1 MDGCQSS
8 GAASCKTL
16 GIFCSTRYDKVES
29 HHLWLHSMFNYVLC
43 LLETLGCSIDEKG
56 FHQVELQ
63 IAAWDLE
70 VEKIGFCVLYKHD
83 IEDRNWGKMEYDDTF
98 FCWWWNLVFEDP
110 NQNKWI
116 HDEDDGVEPRFKDS
130 DDWIMANHMRNFFL
144 LFFYLWVINFLPTL
158 INHFS
163 FLCAAYVMLCFFG
176 QSYVVLC

>member
-16 GIFCSTRYDKVES
+16 GIFCSTRYGKVES

-83 IEDRNWGKMEYDDTF
+83 IEDRNWGKMEHDDTF
-98 FCWWWNLVFEDP
+98 FCWWWNLVFEIP
-110 NQNKWI
+110 IEISESMMRMMGWNQ
-116 HDEDDGVEPRFKDS
+116 DS
-130 DDWIMANHMRNFFL
+130 KTQMIELWQIIWGIFFFSSFTCELSTFFL
-144 LFFYLWVINFLPTL
+144 PL
-158 INHFS
+158 
-163 FLCAAYVMLCFFG
+163 
-176 QSYVVLC
+176 

>member
-8 GAASCKTL
+8 GAVSCKTL
-16 GIFCSTRYDKVES
+16 GIFCSTRYGKVES

-83 IEDRNWGKMEYDDTF
+83 IEDRNWGKMEHDDTF

-144 LFFYLWVINFLPTL
+144 LFFYLWVIKLSSYPYKSLFFFVCCICNALLNF
-158 INHFS
+158 
-163 FLCAAYVMLCFFG
+163 
-176 QSYVVLC
+176 